1 MDGNTFSLECCY
13 TGSGRELVS
22 LCIEDKAY
30 MFPNP
35 VLPCSFV
42 HIQKLFFVK

>member
-1 MDGNTFSLECCY
+1 MEGNTFSLECCY

-22 LCIEDKAY
+22 LCTEDKAY
-30 MFPNP
+30 MVPNP

-42 HIQKLFFVK
+42 HIQKLFFLK